1 MSKKI
6 DVNRAILQSF
16 YNDVDTAYKLI
27 SNYRIGN
34 GTDDDFTG
42 YNLDLVQ
49 DSTLN
54 NLLLLKSLLNRELEK
69 GD

>member
-1 MSKKI
+1 MSKEI
-6 DVNRAILQSF
+6 DVNRAMLQSF

-27 SNYRIGN
+27 SNYRIGD
-34 GTDDDFTG
+34 GTDDDT
-42 YNLDLVQ
+42 YNLDLAQ